1 MGGGVSV
8 GAHKNGKVVDVNNT
22 LDGDG
27 PFSPERSGGVPAGAL
42 VKMCFSGQYTQAE
55 VYKKINGKGGL
66 NGYLGTNNMRDV
78 AERAFEKGDEEAAGV
93 FHAFTYQVAKEVGAM
108 AAVLSGKVD
117 QILLTGGIA
126 YSDYV
131 TSEIKEK
138 VGFIAP
144 ITVYPGED
152 ELLALAQGALRVLN
166 GEEKPLV
173 Y

>member
-1 MGGGVSV
+1 
-8 GAHKNGKVVDVNNT
+8 
-22 LDGDG
+22 
-27 PFSPERSGGVPAGAL
+27 
-42 VKMCFSGQYTQAE
+42 
-55 VYKKINGKGGL
+55 
-66 NGYLGTNNMRDV
+66 MRDV
-78 AERAFEKGDEEAAGV
+78 AERAFEKGDKEAAGV

-108 AAVLSGKVD
+108 AAVLNGKVD

-126 YSDYV
+126 YSAYV

>member
-1 MGGGVSV
+1 
-8 GAHKNGKVVDVNNT
+8 
-22 LDGDG
+22 
-27 PFSPERSGGVPAGAL
+27 
-42 VKMCFSGQYTQAE
+42 
-55 VYKKINGKGGL
+55 
-66 NGYLGTNNMRDV
+66 MRDV

-93 FHAFTYQVAKEVGAM
+93 FHAFTYQVTKEVGAM
-108 AAVLSGKVD
+108 AAVLNGKVD

>member
-1 MGGGVSV
+1 M
-8 GAHKNGKVVDVNNT
+8 NNSF
-22 LDGDG
+22 
-27 PFSPERSGGVPAGAL
+27 FSL
-42 VKMCFSGQYTQAE
+42 FYCKCNFF
-55 VYKKINGKGGL
+55 
-66 NGYLGTNNMRDV
+66 YL
-78 AERAFEKGDEEAAGV
+78 RAFEKGDEEAAGV

-108 AAVLSGKVD
+108 AAVLNGKVD

>member
-1 MGGGVSV
+1 MKIGDID
-8 GAHKNGKVVDVNNT
+8 HKMPSEAKD
-22 LDGDG
+22 
-27 PFSPERSGGVPAGAL
+27 GVPY
-42 VKMCFSGQYTQAE
+42 VSPRDFY
-55 VYKKINGKGGL
+55 
-66 NGYLGTNNMRDV
+66 GTNDID
-78 AERAFEKGDEEAAGV
+78 FDG
-93 FHAFTYQVAKEVGAM
+93 AK
-108 AAVLSGKVD
+108 K
-117 QILLTGGIA
+117 IA

>member
-8 GAHKNGKVVDVNNT
+8 GAHKNGKVIDVNNT

-42 VKMCFSGQYTQAE
+42 VKCVSPVSTHRLKYIKRSTGKAVSTDTLEPTTCATLQNVPLKRVTKKQP
-55 VYKKINGKGGL
+55 VYSTHSLTRLPKKSAPWQP
-66 NGYLGTNNMRDV
+66 YLT
-78 AERAFEKGDEEAAGV
+78 A
-93 FHAFTYQVAKEVGAM
+93 
-108 AAVLSGKVD
+108 KVD

>member
-1 MGGGVSV
+1 
-8 GAHKNGKVVDVNNT
+8 
-22 LDGDG
+22 
-27 PFSPERSGGVPAGAL
+27 
-42 VKMCFSGQYTQAE
+42 MCFSGQYTQAE

-108 AAVLSGKVD
+108 AAVLNGKVD

-138 VGFIAP
+138 VASSP
-144 ITVYPGED
+144 QSPSTRVKMNSSPSLKALSVY
-152 ELLALAQGALRVLN
+152 
-166 GEEKPLV
+166 
-173 Y
+173 